1 MTSRM
6 TAHPTGSGKLGGMA
20 FEMVGVVGIGMMSA
34 VIAEVFAPAPLLDQ
48 LVTAGL
54 DPFSRA

>member
-1 MTSRM
+1 
-6 TAHPTGSGKLGGMA
+6 MA